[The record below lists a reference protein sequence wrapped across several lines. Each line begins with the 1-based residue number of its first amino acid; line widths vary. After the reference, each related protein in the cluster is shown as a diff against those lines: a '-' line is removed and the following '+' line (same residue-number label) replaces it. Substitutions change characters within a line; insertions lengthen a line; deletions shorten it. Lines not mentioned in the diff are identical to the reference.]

1 MKLFLYKFAVVL
13 IGLFLLFEITIGS
26 KIKNFKRD
34 INNFTNKKSIEEF
47 KSKIREEL
55 GKANKKDQILD
66 IQDAQLIKTFILK
79 IQKELN
85 KAD

>member
-79 IQKELN
+79 IQTNLW
-85 KAD
+85 